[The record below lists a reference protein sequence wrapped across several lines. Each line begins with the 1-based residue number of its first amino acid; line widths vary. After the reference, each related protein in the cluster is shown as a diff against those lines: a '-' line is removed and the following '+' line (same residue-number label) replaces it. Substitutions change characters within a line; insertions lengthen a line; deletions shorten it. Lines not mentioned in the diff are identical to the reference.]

1 MRYFEIVGFI
11 GAALMVATLAMKAMI
26 PLRVIGIVSNVFQ
39 IAFALSVGITP
50 MLIQHSI
57 LLPLNAYRLYE
68 QLRLVRKIRGASN
81 KDLSMSC
88 LLPFMTKCRFSAGQT
103 LFHKN
108 DPAGEMFMVASGRL
122 RLREIAVDVL
132 PGGVVGELGLLAP
145 DQRRTQTLECIEDA
159 EVMRIDYDRVKSLYF
174 ENPSFGFYLLSLTSA
189 RLFQNIAKLE
199 TTLEDRGQEILHLRR
214 EITRNCR
221 SSDGPPIESTKFG
234 RVAGVLQRAAATG

>member
-26 PLRVIGIVSNVFQ
+26 PLRVVGIVSNIFQ

-50 MLIQHSI
+50 MLIQHGI
-57 LLPLNAYRLYE
+57 LLPVNAYRLYE
-68 QLRLVRKIRGASN
+68 HLRLVRKIRGASN
-81 KDLSMSC
+81 KDFSMNC
-88 LLPFMTKCRFSAGQT
+88 LVPFMTKRRFSAGQI
-103 LFHKN
+103 LFRKN

-174 ENPSFGFYLLSLTSA
+174 ENPSFGFYLLCLTSA

-199 TTLEDRGQEILHLRR
+199 ATLEDRNQEILHLRR
-214 EITRNCR
+214 EMARRCY
-221 SSDGPPIESTKFG
+221 SSDEPSIESTILG
-234 RVAGVLQRAAATG
+234 RVPGVLQPAAATG